1 MEGKGPVVDRQ
12 EHADVRLGLSSKSLG
27 IWDNGFYVEGSIGGK
42 VVTFLVDSGSTSTL
56 ISAKLH

>member
-27 IWDNGFYVEGSIGGK
+27 IWDNGFYVDGLLGVK
-42 VVTFLVDSGSTSTL
+42 W
-56 ISAKLH
+56 LHSWLTVGLHQL